1 VRRRPEPPRPGAARR
16 ARALARRRAAG
27 AGPRTRAISAASL
40 PGGCQVV
47 DVIPVRSLFLAAR
60 GRRCVV
66 WLAQICL
73 GAGPDISGTPVLT
86 TRLRPLICEF
96 FLNDVQFA
104 GAVHQKTGILAS
116 H

>member
-1 VRRRPEPPRPGAARR
+1 MSFNMHLMGRR
-16 ARALARRRAAG
+16 AGALG
-27 AGPRTRAISAASL
+27 ARTRAISAAPL

-66 WLAQICL
+66 WLAQNCL
-73 GAGPDISGTPVLT
+73 RAGPDISGTPVLS